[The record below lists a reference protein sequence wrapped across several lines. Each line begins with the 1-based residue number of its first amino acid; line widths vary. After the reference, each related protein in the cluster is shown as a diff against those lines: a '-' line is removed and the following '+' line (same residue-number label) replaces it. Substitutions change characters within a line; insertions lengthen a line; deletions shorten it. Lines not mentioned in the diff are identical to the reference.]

1 VPHSATVCQAEIGGR
16 VQIEQ
21 PTIATT
27 RATAN
32 RFARYVPLAANP
44 WMARRLT
51 ELDAE
56 LDVRNAL
63 GAIRAPWLVI

>member
-1 VPHSATVCQAEIGGR
+1 VPHWATVCQAEIGGG

-32 RFARYVPLAANP
+32 WFARYVRLAA
-44 WMARRLT
+44 
-51 ELDAE
+51 
-56 LDVRNAL
+56 DV
-63 GAIRAPWLVI
+63 LVDLSLKPGDF

>member
-1 VPHSATVCQAEIGGR
+1 VPHAATVYQAEIGGQ

-32 RFARYVPLAANP
+32 SFAR
-44 WMARRLT
+44 
-51 ELDAE
+51 
-56 LDVRNAL
+56 
-63 GAIRAPWLVI
+63 